1 MKAIMEGTLPESA
14 TNLKSPLNLWPVV
27 DIFWKV
33 NPTERAT
40 GNAVLKELIV
50 LTDATE
56 DTDITSVAHELYARF
71 ELDSDNTDLDAAIEY
86 QQEVLQFQPPGHPDR
101 SDTVQNTALYMHTR
115 FMIGRNR
122 ADLDTAVSYQHEVV
136 QLRPVGHPDRST
148 SIKYMALYIFGRFK
162 EEKDRADLDAA
173 IGYMQE
179 AVKLQPPGDPNRPGT
194 IRALATFLNA
204 RYQEDRDP
212 TDLKEVFRYQ
222 QEAVQVH
229 SLRMHKSMAN
239 SSVVVLPTGLST
251 GSPALAS

>member
-1 MKAIMEGTLPESA
+1 
-14 TNLKSPLNLWPVV
+14 
-27 DIFWKV
+27 
-33 NPTERAT
+33 
-40 GNAVLKELIV
+40 
-50 LTDATE
+50 
-56 DTDITSVAHELYARF
+56 
-71 ELDSDNTDLDAAIEY
+71 
-86 QQEVLQFQPPGHPDR
+86 
-101 SDTVQNTALYMHTR
+101 
-115 FMIGRNR
+115 MIGRNR

-148 SIKYMALYIFGRFK
+148 SINYMALYIFGRFK